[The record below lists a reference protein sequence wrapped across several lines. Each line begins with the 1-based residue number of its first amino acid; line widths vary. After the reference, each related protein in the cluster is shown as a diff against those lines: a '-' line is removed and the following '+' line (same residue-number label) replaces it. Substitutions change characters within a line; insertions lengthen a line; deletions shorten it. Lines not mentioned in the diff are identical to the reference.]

1 MPNWCDNTLS
11 ISNAD
16 KMKIDAL
23 EVELQKKDSEILKL
37 LRPYEGEWDY
47 GWCIENWGTK
57 WDANVIDF
65 YRDSDNDLTI
75 YFETAWGPPTELYSY
90 LHESDEGWEVEAYY
104 HEPGMCFVGS
114 WRNGDEEYYEYSD
127 LSADEIDDE
136 LPEEL
141 NEMYGISEYKRQ
153 CEEEE
158 EEWEEP
164 ADDEWEKAE
173 ITPELQEHFQKALGN
188 LDEENKTEWPEPLS
202 KREK

>member
-1 MPNWCDNTLS
+1 MPNWCDNTLT

-16 KMKIDAL
+16 KTKIDAL
-23 EVELQKKDSEILKL
+23 ETELQKKDAEVLKL

-57 WDANVIDF
+57 WEGRVID
-65 YRDSDNDLTI
+65 YHRDGDNDITI
-75 YFETAWGPPTELYSY
+75 FFETAWGPPTALYSY
-90 LHESDEGWEVEAYY
+90 LHESDEGWEVDAYY
-104 HEPGMCFVGS
+104 HEPGLCFVGN
-114 WRNGDEEYYEYSD
+114 WRNGDDDYYEYSD
-127 LSADEIDDE
+127 LSADEIDE
-136 LPEEL
+136 EIPEEL

-202 KREK
+202 KKEK